1 MFEFFVFCFVVWVF
15 VFWFYISVFF
25 LKKRKKLD
33 REKVIFFNKQL
44 KNISSEVSEKQKIL
58 SYDIL
63 YHKILLSVW
72 YIWTF
77 WEILKQKPLV
87 IQDLEVIWQLHKLR
101 NKLAHEFD
109 RIDEQIL
116 QQKSKQFHKEIQKLL
131 KELS

>member
-1 MFEFFVFCFVVWVF
+1 MLEFLVFCFVVWVF

-33 REKVIFFNKQL
+33 REKILFFNKQL
-44 KNISSEVSEKQKIL
+44 KNISWEVSEKQKIL

-63 YHKILLSVW
+63 YHKILLAVW

-101 NKLAHEFD
+101 NRIAHEFD
-109 RIDEQIL
+109 AIDEKLL
-116 QQKSKQFHKEIQKLL
+116 QQKSKQFHSEIQKLL